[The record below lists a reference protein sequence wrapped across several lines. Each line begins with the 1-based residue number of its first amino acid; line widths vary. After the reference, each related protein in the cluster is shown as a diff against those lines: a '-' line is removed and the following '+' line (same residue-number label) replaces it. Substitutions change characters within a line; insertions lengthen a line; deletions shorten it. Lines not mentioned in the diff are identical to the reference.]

1 MKTKF
6 QLTAEKF
13 ADIMLRKMEE
23 MKTKKWKTP
32 WFVDNSKI
40 DFYPQNISG
49 RKYESG
55 NAFFLLLCSLW
66 NNYTTPVF
74 LTFNQCR
81 KMSITVRK
89 GEESFPVYYRNFVVH
104 HREKG
109 EKLSL
114 EDYNKLS
121 DEQKKDYRLNSFI
134 NCYNVFNLDQTN
146 FAEKEPDKFA
156 VLVKKYTAKTKRIT
170 VKSAFSCPIMDKMIE
185 NNSWVSDIF
194 LLLQNKA
201 YYDTVNDIIVC
212 PPKNRF
218 PNQHLFY
225 STLLHEMA
233 HSTGTPQRLNREMG
247 KTFGDDAYA
256 REEVV
261 AELTAAFAGF
271 HLGVFVEPN
280 KDSATYLNG
289 WIAILKKSPEYVFS
303 VLDDVVEASNF
314 ITDNIVSEV
323 KAKDKVAI

>member
-1 MKTKF
+1 MK
-6 QLTAEKF
+6 
-13 ADIMLRKMEE
+13 
-23 MKTKKWKTP
+23 
-32 WFVDNSKI
+32 
-40 DFYPQNISG
+40 
-49 RKYESG
+49 
-55 NAFFLLLCSLW
+55 
-66 NNYTTPVF
+66 
-74 LTFNQCR
+74 
-81 KMSITVRK
+81 ITVTK
-89 GEESFPVYYRNFVVH
+89 GEESFPVYYRNFVAY
-104 HREKG
+104 HRKTS
-109 EKLSL
+109 EKLKI
-114 EDYNKLS
+114 EDYNELPE
-121 DEQKKDYRLNSFI
+121 EQQKEYRVTAFI

-170 VKSAFSCPIMDKMIE
+170 AKSAFSCRIMDKMID

-194 LLLQNKA
+194 LLLQNRA